1 MILLGM
7 EVMILLVM
15 VLETVRQ
22 ESEIFLDMRRTLV
35 NMDLEILKLKEET
48 NQHTTMIRNNMVIN
62 KNNMQLPFR
71 VEIPKKSMIVTKDNM
86 KMAKDSIM
94 MINNNIMMVKD
105 SIKITKDNITT

>member
-1 MILLGM
+1 
-7 EVMILLVM
+7 MILLVM

-62 KNNMQLPFR
+62 KNNMQMAKDS
-71 VEIPKKSMIVTKDNM
+71 IMMINNNMRMTKDNM

-94 MINNNIMMVKD
+94 M
-105 SIKITKDNITT
+105 